1 MKKIELASP
10 HMGGEEIKYVEKAFA
25 ENCIAL
31 LGPNVTAFENEVAK
45 YLDIKAAAAVSSGTA
60 ALHLALSIIGVK
72 QGDIVFCSDLT
83 FIASCNP
90 IIYLGATPV
99 FIDSTKESLN
109 MSIIALKKAI
119 RKAKEEKRIPKAI
132 IVVNLY
138 GQSADFDSIRKI
150 CEEEK
155 IIIIEDA
162 AESFGA
168 SYKNKKSGALGDF
181 SIISFNGNKIITT
194 SGGGIVLS
202 NNEVAIKKVRFLST
216 QAKEAEKYYE
226 HKETGY
232 NYRMSN
238 ITGGIGRGQLAVL
251 DERVEKKREIFK
263 LYKEKLKDLKDVK
276 MVEEMDYGKSN
287 YWLSIMIIEKDSKVK
302 PIDIILELER
312 NNIEGRHIWKPMHMQ
327 PCFKNIEFFS
337 ENDDDEKSTSEQ
349 IFNQGIC
356 LPSDTK
362 MTREEQLFVI
372 EVIKNFFKG
381 L

>member
-1 MKKIELASP
+1 
-10 HMGGEEIKYVEKAFA
+10 MGGNEIKYIEKAFK

-31 LGPNVTAFENEVAK
+31 LGPNVTAFENEVAE
-45 YLDIKAAAAVSSGTA
+45 YLGVKAGAAVSSGTA
-60 ALHLALSIIGVK
+60 ALHLVLDIIGIK
-72 QGDIVFCSDLT
+72 EGDIVFCSDLT

-90 IIYLGATPV
+90 IIYLGGTPV
-99 FIDSTKESLN
+99 FIDSSRDSLN
-109 MSIIALKKAI
+109 MSIMALEKAI
-119 RKAKEEKRIPKAI
+119 KKAKEERKIPKAI

-150 CEEEK
+150 CEKEK

-168 SYKNKKSGALGDF
+168 SYKNKKSGTLGDF

-202 NNEVAIKKVRFLST
+202 NNEEAIKKVRFLST
-216 QAKEAEKYYE
+216 QAKEAERYYE
-226 HKETGY
+226 HKERGY

-238 ITGGIGRGQLAVL
+238 ITGAIGRGQLEIL
-251 DERVEKKREIFK
+251 NERVEKKREIFR
-263 LYKEKLKDLKDVK
+263 LYKEQLKDVK
-276 MVEEMDYGKSN
+276 DIEMVEEMDYGKSN
-287 YWLSIMIIEKDSKVK
+287 YWLSIMLIEKNSRVK
-302 PIDIILELER
+302 PLDIILELEK

-337 ENDDDEKSTSEQ
+337 ENDNGTSISEE

-356 LPSDTK
+356 LPSDSK
-362 MTREEQLFVI
+362 MSREEQLFVI
-372 EVIKNFFKG
+372 KVIKDLFKKF
-381 L
+381 